1 MEIKSKDVYRV
12 ECAHS
17 IESNTLQVLINLYQ
31 PLIGCDGLLLYL
43 TLLSESKRDTLES
56 FTKLLTITNMD
67 SIIFDKAIAKLEEYM
82 LVRSYYKEG
91 ETRDTY
97 LFILHK
103 PLNAKDFVSS
113 NVYMSRFRNTVGQKI
128 AELIIS
134 NLLSGTINTSEFED
148 ITRKIRHRKEE
159 EYDNTVSYV
168 TIQPKYNFSNE
179 DDSIE
184 FDYEKFISTTSSL
197 VFPVEL
203 RTKENMNLIGKL
215 ATVHGLSVDRM
226 RILVNRVT
234 DIETMEFDKDKL
246 MVLAQ
251 KAEPDITKASD
262 PYDLPPVSFLQSKQ
276 KGAEVSLADKKILE
290 KLSMDMHFNNNV
302 INVLIEHILNIS
314 DNRLNPQFVYKI
326 AGEWAR
332 DGVSSK
338 EEAINET
345 KKEINQAPRYSRS
358 KKKVDLPDYIVD
370 QKEGKYTE
378 GKKLTKEEA
387 DKLKAKVK
395 K

>member
-1 MEIKSKDVYRV
+1 MEIKAKDVYRV
-12 ECAHS
+12 ESAHS
-17 IESNTLQVLINLYQ
+17 IESNALQVLTNLYQ
-31 PLIGCDGLLLYL
+31 PLIESNGLLLYL
-43 TLLSESKRDTLES
+43 TLLSESKRETLES
-56 FTKLLTITNMD
+56 FSKLLTITNMD
-67 SIIFDKAIAKLEEYM
+67 PMAFDRAIAKLEEYM
-82 LVRSYYKEG
+82 LVRSYYKAG

-103 PLNAKDFVSS
+103 PLSAKDFMASS
-113 NVYMSRFRNTVGQKI
+113 VYMSRFRNAVGQKVS
-128 AELIIS
+128 ELILS
-134 NLLSGTINTSEFED
+134 NLLAGTVNTSEFED

-159 EYDNTVSYV
+159 YDNSVSYV
-168 TIQPKYNFSNE
+168 QIQPKYNFSNE

-203 RTKENMNLIGKL
+203 RTKDNMNLIGKL

-226 RILVNRVT
+226 RILVSKCV
-234 DIETMEFDKDKL
+234 DLETIEFDTEKL
-246 MVLAQ
+246 MVLAK
-251 KAEPDITKASD
+251 KAEPDVTKAKD

-290 KLSMDMHFNNNV
+290 KLSMDMHFSNQV
-302 INVLIEHILNIS
+302 INVLIEHILTIS

-332 DGVSSK
+332 DGVTNK
-338 EEAINET
+338 EDAINET
-345 KKEINQAPRYSRS
+345 KKDINTPKYTKP
-358 KKKVDLPDYIVD
+358 KKKVELPDYMEA
-370 QKEGKYTE
+370 QKEGKFNE

>member
-1 MEIKSKDVYRV
+1 MEIKAKDVYRV
-12 ECAHS
+12 ESAHS
-17 IESNTLQVLINLYQ
+17 IESNTLQVLTNLYQ
-31 PLIGCDGLLLYL
+31 PLIESNGLLLYL
-43 TLLSESKRDTLES
+43 TLLSESKRETLES
-56 FTKLLTITNMD
+56 FSKLLTITNMD
-67 SIIFDKAIAKLEEYM
+67 PNSFDRAIAKLEEYM
-82 LVRSYYKEG
+82 LVRSYYKAG

-103 PLNAKDFVSS
+103 PLSAKDFMASS
-113 NVYMSRFRNTVGQKI
+113 VYLSRFRNAVGQKNS
-128 AELIIS
+128 ELILS
-134 NLLSGTINTSEFED
+134 NLLAGTVNTSEFED

-159 EYDNTVSYV
+159 YDNSVSYV
-168 TIQPKYNFSNE
+168 QIQPKYNFSNE

-203 RTKENMNLIGKL
+203 RTKDNMNLIGKL

-226 RILVNRVT
+226 RILVSKCV
-234 DIETMEFDKDKL
+234 DLETIEFDTEKL
-246 MVLAQ
+246 MVLAK
-251 KAEPDITKASD
+251 KAEPDVTKAKD

-290 KLSMDMHFNNNV
+290 KLSMDMHFSNPV
-302 INVLIEHILNIS
+302 INVLIEHILKIS

-338 EEAINET
+338 EDAINET
-345 KKEINQAPRYSRS
+345 KKEITTSKYTKP
-358 KKKVDLPDYIVD
+358 KKKVELPDYIEA
-370 QKEGKYTE
+370 QKEGKFNE

>member
-1 MEIKSKDVYRV
+1 MEIKAKDVYRV
-12 ECAHS
+12 ESAHS
-17 IESNTLQVLINLYQ
+17 IESNTLQVLTNLYQ
-31 PLIGCDGLLLYL
+31 PLIESNGLLLYL
-43 TLLSESKRDTLES
+43 TLLSESKRETLES
-56 FTKLLTITNMD
+56 FSKLLTITNMD
-67 SIIFDKAIAKLEEYM
+67 PNSFDRAIAKLEEYM
-82 LVRSYYKEG
+82 LVRSYYKAG

-103 PLNAKDFVSS
+103 PLSAKDFMASS
-113 NVYMSRFRNTVGQKI
+113 VYMSRFRNAVGQKNS
-128 AELIIS
+128 ELILS
-134 NLLSGTINTSEFED
+134 NLLAGTVNTSEFED

-159 EYDNTVSYV
+159 YDNSVSYV
-168 TIQPKYNFSNE
+168 QIQPKYNFSNE

-203 RTKENMNLIGKL
+203 RTKDNMNLIGKL

-226 RILVNRVT
+226 RILVSKCV
-234 DIETMEFDKDKL
+234 DLETIEFDTEKL
-246 MVLAQ
+246 MVLAK
-251 KAEPDITKASD
+251 KAEPDVTKAKD

-290 KLSMDMHFNNNV
+290 KLSMDMHFSNPV
-302 INVLIEHILNIS
+302 INVLIEHILKIS

-338 EEAINET
+338 EDAINET
-345 KKEINQAPRYSRS
+345 KKEITTSKYTNP
-358 KKKVDLPDYIVD
+358 KKKVELPDHIKA
-370 QKEGKYTE
+370 QKEGKFNE

>member
-1 MEIKSKDVYRV
+1 MEIKAKDVYRV
-12 ECAHS
+12 ESAHS
-17 IESNTLQVLINLYQ
+17 IESNTLQVLTNLYQ
-31 PLIGCDGLLLYL
+31 PLIESNGLLLYL
-43 TLLSESKRDTLES
+43 TLLSESKRETLES
-56 FTKLLTITNMD
+56 FSKLLTITNMD
-67 SIIFDKAIAKLEEYM
+67 PNSFDRAIAKLEEYM
-82 LVRSYYKEG
+82 LVRSYYKAG

-103 PLNAKDFVSS
+103 PLSAKDFMASS
-113 NVYMSRFRNTVGQKI
+113 VYLSRFRNAVGQKNS
-128 AELIIS
+128 ELILS
-134 NLLSGTINTSEFED
+134 NLLAGTVNTSEFED

-159 EYDNTVSYV
+159 YDNSVSYV
-168 TIQPKYNFSNE
+168 QIQPKYNFSNE

-203 RTKENMNLIGKL
+203 RTKDNMNLIGKL

-226 RILVNRVT
+226 RILVSKCV
-234 DIETMEFDKDKL
+234 DLETIEFDTEKL
-246 MVLAQ
+246 MVLAK
-251 KAEPDITKASD
+251 KAEPDVTKAKD

-290 KLSMDMHFNNNV
+290 KLSMDMHFSNPV
-302 INVLIEHILNIS
+302 INVLIEHILKIS

-338 EEAINET
+338 EDAINET
-345 KKEINQAPRYSRS
+345 KKEITTSKYTNP
-358 KKKVDLPDYIVD
+358 KKKVELPDYIEA
-370 QKEGKYTE
+370 QKEGKFNE

>member
-1 MEIKSKDVYRV
+1 MDP
-12 ECAHS
+12 
-17 IESNTLQVLINLYQ
+17 N
-31 PLIGCDGLLLYL
+31 
-43 TLLSESKRDTLES
+43 S
-56 FTKLLTITNMD
+56 FD
-67 SIIFDKAIAKLEEYM
+67 RAIAKLEEYM
-82 LVRSYYKEG
+82 LVRSYYKAG

-103 PLNAKDFVSS
+103 PLSAKDFMASS
-113 NVYMSRFRNTVGQKI
+113 VYLSRFRNAVGQKNS
-128 AELIIS
+128 ELILS
-134 NLLSGTINTSEFED
+134 NLLAGTVNTSEFED

-159 EYDNTVSYV
+159 YDNSVSYV
-168 TIQPKYNFSNE
+168 QIQPKYNFSNE

-203 RTKENMNLIGKL
+203 RTKDNMNLIGKL

-226 RILVNRVT
+226 RILVSKCV
-234 DIETMEFDKDKL
+234 DLETIEFDTEKL
-246 MVLAQ
+246 MVLAK
-251 KAEPDITKASD
+251 KAEPDVTKAKD

-290 KLSMDMHFNNNV
+290 KLSMDMHFSNPV
-302 INVLIEHILNIS
+302 INVLIEHILKIS

-338 EEAINET
+338 EDAINET
-345 KKEINQAPRYSRS
+345 KKEITTSKYTKP
-358 KKKVDLPDYIVD
+358 KKKVELPDYIEA
-370 QKEGKYTE
+370 QKEGKFNE

>member
-1 MEIKSKDVYRV
+1 MEIKTKDVYRV
-12 ECAHS
+12 ESAHS
-17 IESNTLQVLINLYQ
+17 IESNTLQVLTNLYQ
-31 PLIGCDGLLLYL
+31 PLIESNGLLLYL
-43 TLLSESKRDTLES
+43 TLLSESKRETLES
-56 FTKLLTITNMD
+56 FSKLLTITNMD
-67 SIIFDKAIAKLEEYM
+67 PNSFDRAIAKLEEYM
-82 LVRSYYKEG
+82 LVRSYYKAG

-103 PLNAKDFVSS
+103 PLSAKDFMASS
-113 NVYMSRFRNTVGQKI
+113 VYLSRFRNAVGQKNS
-128 AELIIS
+128 ELILS
-134 NLLSGTINTSEFED
+134 NLLAGTVNTSEFED

-159 EYDNTVSYV
+159 YDNSVSYV
-168 TIQPKYNFSNE
+168 QIQPKYNFSNE

-203 RTKENMNLIGKL
+203 RTKDNMNLIGKL

-226 RILVNRVT
+226 RILVSKCV
-234 DIETMEFDKDKL
+234 DLETIEFDTEKL
-246 MVLAQ
+246 MVLAK
-251 KAEPDITKASD
+251 KAEPDVTKAKD

-290 KLSMDMHFNNNV
+290 KLSMDMHFSNPV
-302 INVLIEHILNIS
+302 INVLIEHILKIS

-338 EEAINET
+338 EDAINET
-345 KKEINQAPRYSRS
+345 KKEITTSKYTKP
-358 KKKVDLPDYIVD
+358 KKKVELPDYIEA
-370 QKEGKYTE
+370 QKEGKFNE